1 MKSLRIVPLL
11 FLILLLCSC
20 SPVSQKKETNLKEDE
35 PVTIEQKTSEEA
47 ETREPIF
54 IYHQQAAG
62 TMKVISLNLNDKPQL
77 LSDSYVRLVG
87 VVVGPACPVALIEIG
102 GTEKCLR
109 AGEDCGE
116 YRVASITEN
125 RVKLVRKEK

>member
-1 MKSLRIVPLL
+1 MKSLKIIPLL
-11 FLILLLCSC
+11 FLVLSLCSC
-20 SPVSQKKETNLKEDE
+20 SPVSQKKETNLKDE
-35 PVTIEQKTSEEA
+35 PTAIEQKTSEEA

-54 IYHQQAAG
+54 VYHKQAAG
-62 TMKVISLNLNDKPQL
+62 TMKVISLSLNDKPQL

-102 GTEKCLR
+102 GNEKCLR

-116 YRVASITEN
+116 YRVAGITEN

>member
-1 MKSLRIVPLL
+1 MKSLKIIPLL
-11 FLILLLCSC
+11 FLVLSLCSC
-20 SPVSQKKETNLKEDE
+20 SPVSQKKETNLKDE
-35 PVTIEQKTSEEA
+35 PTAIEQKTSEEA

-54 IYHQQAAG
+54 VYHQQAAG

-87 VVVGPACPVALIEIG
+87 VVIGPACPVALIEIG
-102 GTEKCLR
+102 GSEKCLR
-109 AGEDCGE
+109 AGEDCGG